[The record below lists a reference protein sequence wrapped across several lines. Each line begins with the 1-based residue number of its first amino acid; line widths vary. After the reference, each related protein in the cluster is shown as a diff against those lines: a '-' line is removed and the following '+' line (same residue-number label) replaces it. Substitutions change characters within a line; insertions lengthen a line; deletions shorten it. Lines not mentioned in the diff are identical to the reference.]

1 MQFTTSKRRQTPV
14 VIIISLID
22 VLIVVLIFLMVTTTF
37 KQQAAVKL
45 ALPESSQTNR
55 AGASESLL
63 SVTIPK
69 QGPLYLAKNP
79 ITYDKL
85 QAAFV
90 AAVRANPEY
99 DDRRPGRH
107 RRRRRAI
114 VESPGR
120 RASRRHQVGRH
131 RNGRSPRECRCCQI
145 TVSRLS

>member
-55 AGASESLL
+55 SGASESLL

-79 ITYDKL
+79 ITLDKL

-90 AAVRANPEY
+90 AAVRANPNTTI
-99 DDRRPGRH
+99 DV
-107 RRRRRAI
+107 RADTDA
-114 VESPGR
+114 G
-120 RASRRHQVGRH
+120 VGQLLKVRDAAQAA
-131 RNGRSPRECRCCQI
+131 GIKSVLIE
-145 TVSRLS
+145 TVGTHANSGTGK